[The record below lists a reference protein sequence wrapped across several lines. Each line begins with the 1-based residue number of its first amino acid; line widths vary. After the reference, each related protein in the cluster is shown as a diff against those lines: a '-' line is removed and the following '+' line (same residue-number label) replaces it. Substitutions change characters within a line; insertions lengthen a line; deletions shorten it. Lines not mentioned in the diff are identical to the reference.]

1 MHHMGKIK
9 ENWKMP
15 ECSIGD
21 YKPIAFFYKNGVVE
35 LDFLSEEEGDFLSEQ
50 DDSIEIKYPFVED
63 YKPTIDDFKELG
75 FDTLFE

>member
-1 MHHMGKIK
+1 MSKIK

-15 ECSIGD
+15 ECNVEG

-35 LDFLSEEEGDFLSEQ
+35 LDFLSKENCDFLSEH
-50 DDSIEIKYPFVED
+50 DDSIEIEYPFIEN
-63 YKPTIDDFKELG
+63 YKPTIDDYKELG